1 MMISLE
7 MKSVIFVMVSRERK
21 IVFVG
26 IASYILIGNMVFQEL
41 TQLHC
46 HIAQVER
53 GSTLANT
60 HMANALYGRR
70 DGQDISPFVM
80 PPVCDESTTLLLP
93 VCF

>member
-1 MMISLE
+1 MTPMMISLE

-26 IASYILIGNMVFQEL
+26 IASYILLGNTVFQEL

-46 HIAQVER
+46 HIAQVEY

-70 DGQDISPFVM
+70 DG
-80 PPVCDESTTLLLP
+80 
-93 VCF
+93 